1 MWHWTFKNLF
11 SAPLTQLA
19 SIAAVGG
26 ALLLA
31 MLFEAIFAGEAEQ
44 VVAYVENA
52 DADVWVMQRGV
63 SNMHMAT
70 SYLSDWKISEVRD
83 VPGVEA
89 VDAIL
94 YLNTVVNAGGKQWFS
109 FIVGLDAASTRA
121 GPWAMAAGRARP
133 EIGEAVVPKIFAD
146 MTGLGL
152 GDAVFITDYEFRVV
166 GFSEDTFSMAN
177 TVIFV
182 TKIDLEE
189 IMTSLDIVSFM
200 LVKAEP
206 GIDPVELA
214 QDIEREVD
222 KVHALPSDQFV
233 INDRSLVMQMG
244 VETIAIMTIIGGA
257 LAVLLVAF
265 TIYSQVARQHRELA
279 VAKALGATNRS
290 LYISVAIQATVITL
304 ASVFV
309 ATGLAL
315 LLMPLTAALVPQV
328 TLSLT
333 TSAVMRIAV
342 VGVVVALLASL
353 IPARQIA
360 RVDPLS
366 AFQA

>member
-1 MWHWTFKNLF
+1 MWHWTFRNFF
-11 SAPLTQLA
+11 SAPLTLLL
-19 SIAAVGG
+19 SITAVGG

-31 MLFEAIFAGEAEQ
+31 MLFEAIYAGEAQQ

-52 DADVWVMQRGV
+52 DADVWVMQRSV

-70 SYLSDWKISEVRD
+70 SYLADWKVSEVRE

-89 VDAIL
+89 ADAIL
-94 YLNTVVNAGGKQWFS
+94 YLNTVVDAGGKRWFS
-109 FIVGLDAASTRA
+109 FIVGLDMASSRG

-133 EIGEAVVPKIFAD
+133 ERGEAVVPKVFAQ
-146 MTGLGL
+146 MTNLGL
-152 GDAVFITDYEFRVV
+152 GDYVSITDQEFRVV
-166 GFSEDTFSMAN
+166 GFSEDTFSMGN

-182 TKIDLEE
+182 TKTDLEDV
-189 IMTSLDIVSFM
+189 MTSLDIVSFV
-200 LVKAEP
+200 LVKAAP

-214 QDIEREVD
+214 QDIERQVD
-222 KVHALPSDQFV
+222 KVHALPSGQFV
-233 INDRSLVMQMG
+233 RNDKDLVMQMG

-279 VAKALGATNRS
+279 VVKALGASNRS
-290 LYISVAIQATVITL
+290 LYISVAIQASAITL
-304 ASVFV
+304 AAVFL
-309 ATGLAL
+309 ATALAL
-315 LLMPLTAALVPQV
+315 ALMPVTAALVPQV

-333 TSAVMRIAV
+333 AATVGRITV
-342 VGVVVALLASL
+342 LGIGVALLAAL

-360 RVDPLS
+360 RVDPIS